1 MDSSNGL
8 NLNRCLHPCMRKHE
22 YDKCVFACPCVAS
35 SSCAEQRQEASDR
48 TELLAGG
55 SHNGGG
61 FRGELTLSNDHRTRL
76 SNATDRM
83 AAGSDKLKESRKIA
97 RETEM
102 IAVDVMED
110 LRQQV
115 RPWHS
120 VDVCRFDNP
129 CVHGAC
135 ARALP
140 RSGRVSE

>member
-1 MDSSNGL
+1 MRETQNMRERQYMSPEPAAGMDSSDRRNL
-8 NLNRCLHPCMRKHE
+8 NLCPHSCMCKHAS
-22 YDKCVFACPCVAS
+22 DKCVSVCTCVAS
-35 SSCAEQRQEASDR
+35 SSCGEQRQEASDR
-48 TELLAGG
+48 TQLLAGG

-115 RPWHS
+115 RPWH
-120 VDVCRFDNP
+120 
-129 CVHGAC
+129 
-135 ARALP
+135 
-140 RSGRVSE
+140 